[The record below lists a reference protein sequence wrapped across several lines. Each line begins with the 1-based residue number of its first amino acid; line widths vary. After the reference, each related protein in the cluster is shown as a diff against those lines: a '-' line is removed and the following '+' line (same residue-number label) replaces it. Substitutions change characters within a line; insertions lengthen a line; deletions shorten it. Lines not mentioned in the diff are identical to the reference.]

1 MAIITIS
8 RGCFSH
14 GKEIAEQVAKT
25 LGYECLS
32 QEFLMEASQFFHV
45 PEKKLM
51 ESIHDAPGILERITH
66 VREKFL
72 SYIQAALLEHVKEDN
87 VVYHG
92 YAGHLLI
99 PEVPHVLK
107 VRVIA
112 EMGDRIAS
120 LQDRK
125 KMSRDEA
132 VDFIEKEDKHRAEWN
147 HYFFKTDLSD
157 PQLYDMVL
165 NIGRLRIQDVCEII
179 CTAARSESYRTTH
192 ESEKAIRDLALSSH
206 VKAAIQ
212 DICDA
217 EVTSNEGITQ
227 IRVGSQK
234 LKKTG
239 IASPELQ
246 THVREQIREDL
257 TREITDAI
265 KGIPGV
271 KEVICDI
278 DLPYYS

>member
-14 GKEIAEQVAKT
+14 GKEIAERVAKT

-32 QEFLMEASQFFHV
+32 LEFLMEASQFFQV

-72 SYIQAALLEHVKEDN
+72 SYIQAALLEHVKKDN

-112 EMGDRIAS
+112 EMEDRITF
-120 LQDRK
+120 LQDRRQ
-125 KMSRDEA
+125 MSREEA
-132 VDFIEKEDKHRAEWN
+132 VDFIDSEDKHRAEWN
-147 HYFFKTDLSD
+147 HYFFKIDMSD

-165 NIGRLRIQDVCEII
+165 NIGRLRIEDACEII
-179 CTAARSESYRTTH
+179 CTAARRESYRTTPT
-192 ESEKAIRDLALSSH
+192 SEKTIRDLALSSH
-206 VKAAIQ
+206 VRAAIQ

-217 EVTSNEGITQ
+217 EVTSNDGILH
-227 IRVGSQK
+227 IKVGGQK

-239 IASPELQ
+239 VASPELQ

-257 TREITDAI
+257 TREIMGAI
-265 KGIPGV
+265 KDIPGV
-271 KEVICDI
+271 REAICDI

>member
-14 GKEIAEQVAKT
+14 GKDIAEQVAKT

-32 QEFLMEASQFFHV
+32 QEFLMEASQFFSV

-66 VREKFL
+66 AREKFL
-72 SYIQAALLEHVKEDN
+72 SYIRAALLEHVKKDN

-99 PEVPHVLK
+99 PGVSHVLK

-112 EMGDRIAS
+112 EMRDRLAF

-132 VDFIEKEDKHRAEWN
+132 LDFIEREDKHRAEWN
-147 HYFFKTDLSD
+147 HYFFKTDMSD

-165 NIGRLRIQDVCEII
+165 NIGRLRIRDACEII
-179 CTAARSESYRTTH
+179 CTAARSEAYRTTP
-192 ESEKAIRDLALSSH
+192 ESEKAISDLAVSSH
-206 VKAAIQ
+206 VKAALQ
-212 DICDA
+212 EICDA
-217 EVTSNEGITQ
+217 EVTSDDGIVH
-227 IRVGSQK
+227 IKVSGQK
-234 LKKTG
+234 LTKTG
-239 IASPELQ
+239 VASPELQ
-246 THVREQIREDL
+246 IHVQEQIREDL
-257 TREITDAI
+257 TREIMEAI

-271 KEVICDI
+271 TEVICDI
-278 DLPYYS
+278 DQPYYS

>member
-32 QEFLMEASQFFHV
+32 QEFLMEASQFFRV

-72 SYIQAALLEHVKEDN
+72 SYIQAALLEHVKKDN

-99 PEVPHVLK
+99 PEVSHVLK

-112 EMGDRIAS
+112 EMEDRLAF
-120 LQDRK
+120 LQDRR
-125 KMSRDEA
+125 KMSRNEA
-132 VDFIEKEDKHRAEWN
+132 VDFIDSEDKHRAEWN
-147 HYFFKTDLSD
+147 HYFFKTDMSD

-165 NIGRLRIQDVCEII
+165 NIGRLRIPDACEII
-179 CTAARSESYRTTH
+179 CTAARRESYRTTST
-192 ESEKAIRDLALSSH
+192 SEKTIRDLALSSH
-206 VKAAIQ
+206 VKASLQ
-212 DICDA
+212 EICDA
-217 EVTSNEGITQ
+217 EVTSNEGIIQ
-227 IRVGSQK
+227 IKVGGQK

-239 IASPELQ
+239 VASPELQ
-246 THVREQIREDL
+246 IHVRKQIREDL
-257 TREITDAI
+257 TREIMGAI